1 MSEPTLTDV
10 TQVLLKQNQELT
22 VNTAETKQTKSGIE
36 QLSKVLGDYF
46 KNQQRLDEGDR
57 LENKREE
64 SDAKA
69 GGGDGSSLD
78 VNKAIADAGVFAI
91 PFIFIGAIRGLI
103 TGLTIAFAKQIA
115 TIVKFAGKVLFG
127 NRFVKPIIGS
137 LKTLRLMI
145 TGTINAKVLQP
156 IVSFFKTIGGALKTV
171 GFRFAGL
178 NPEVMKGINAL
189 KNFGSNVKG
198 GFFGFINNVK
208 AFFGKGGGL
217 SKAFQP
223 ISNAFQGLQQTL
235 RGGGKI
241 GVMISKA
248 LTAIKNF
255 FPAIFKIMRSVGTL
269 FVTIGKAILLPL
281 QIVIGAVQFIRGF
294 IEGFTKNVAEEGVLK
309 GILIGALEGIK
320 KAINTLFMAPL
331 DMIKNFIGFL
341 VGFISTDAS
350 EAIKG
355 FSFAGLFSGI
365 IDSLVSFIKNPMAA
379 IEKIARGLIKFPVAV
394 LAGAKAALK
403 NLLRPSKIPSAFNEA
418 FTKTLNSVGSGEAD
432 AAAGAMIAKRDSTF
446 NEKIAENR
454 AAEQGQQGGGE
465 PVVIDNTTNN
475 NVSNDN
481 SQSMT
486 SQIEPPIDN
495 KSRVAGGSAIM
506 RGRRGAYA

>member
-1 MSEPTLTDV
+1 MSELTLTDV

-57 LENKREE
+57 LENEREG
-64 SDAKA
+64 SKAKA
-69 GGGDGSSLD
+69 GGGDGGGVD

-115 TIVKFAGKVLFG
+115 SILKFVGTALFG
-127 NRFVKPIIGS
+127 KGF
-137 LKTLRLMI
+137 
-145 TGTINAKVLQP
+145 NAKIVNNLRILQFR
-156 IVSFFKTIGGALKTV
+156 ISQAFSSK
-171 GFRFAGL
+171 RFAPILKFFTGIGNSIKNIGVRFAKF
-178 NPEVMKGINAL
+178 NPEVMKGIKAL
-189 KNFGSNVKG
+189 QNFGSNVKG
-198 GFFGFINNVK
+198 GFFNFINIIKN
-208 AFFGKGGGL
+208 FFGKGGGL

-223 ISNAFQGLQQTL
+223 INNAFQNVQKALQ
-235 RGGGKI
+235 GGGKI
-241 GVMISKA
+241 GEFIAKT

-255 FPAIFKIMRSVGTL
+255 LPAVFNIMKNVGAL
-269 FVTIGKAILLPL
+269 FTTIGKVLLVPL

-294 IEGFTKNVAEEGVLK
+294 IEGFTKNVADEGVFK

-341 VGFISTDAS
+341 VGYISTDAS

-365 IDSLVSFIKNPMAA
+365 IDSLVSFIKNPIAA
-379 IEKIARGLIKFPVAV
+379 ITKIARNLIKFPVAV

-403 NLLRPSKIPSAFNEA
+403 NILRPSKIPGAFNEA
-418 FTKTLNSVGSGEAD
+418 FSKTLNSVGSGEAD
-432 AAAGAMIAKRDSTF
+432 AAAGDMIAKRDSSF

-454 AAEQGQQGGGE
+454 AAEQGQQSGGE
-465 PVVIDNTTNN
+465 PVVIDNSTKQEI
-475 NVSNDN
+475 SNDN

-486 SQIEPPIDN
+486 SQIEQPIDN
-495 KSRVAGGSAIM
+495 KSRIAGGSAM
-506 RGRRGAYA
+506 FRGRRGGAA

>member
-1 MSEPTLTDV
+1 M
-10 TQVLLKQNQELT
+10 
-22 VNTAETKQTKSGIE
+22 
-36 QLSKVLGDYF
+36 
-46 KNQQRLDEGDR
+46 
-57 LENKREE
+57 
-64 SDAKA
+64 
-69 GGGDGSSLD
+69 
-78 VNKAIADAGVFAI
+78 
-91 PFIFIGAIRGLI
+91 
-103 TGLTIAFAKQIA
+103 
-115 TIVKFAGKVLFG
+115 
-127 NRFVKPIIGS
+127 
-137 LKTLRLMI
+137 
-145 TGTINAKVLQP
+145 
-156 IVSFFKTIGGALKTV
+156 
-171 GFRFAGL
+171 
-178 NPEVMKGINAL
+178 
-189 KNFGSNVKG
+189 
-198 GFFGFINNVK
+198 
-208 AFFGKGGGL
+208 
-217 SKAFQP
+217 
-223 ISNAFQGLQQTL
+223 
-235 RGGGKI
+235 
-241 GVMISKA
+241 
-248 LTAIKNF
+248 
-255 FPAIFKIMRSVGTL
+255 
-269 FVTIGKAILLPL
+269 

-446 NEKIAENR
+446 NEKIAENKL
-454 AAEQGQQGGGE
+454 EQGQQGGGE

-495 KSRVAGGSAIM
+495 KSRVAGGSNNAWKK
-506 RGRRGAYA
+506 GAYA

>member
-1 MSEPTLTDV
+1 MSEPTLLDV

-22 VNTAETKQTKSGIE
+22 VNTAETKDTKASIATLNKS
-36 QLSKVLGDYF
+36 LSDFF

-57 LENKREE
+57 LENSREG
-64 SDAKA
+64 SKAKA
-69 GGGDGSSLD
+69 GGGDGSGVD
-78 VNKAIADAGVFAI
+78 VNKAIADAGVFSI

-115 TIVKFAGKVLFG
+115 TIVKFASKVLFG

-145 TGTINAKVLQP
+145 TGTFNAKVIQP
-156 IVSFFKTIGGALKTV
+156 IVGFFKTIGGALKTV

-217 SKAFQP
+217 SKTFQP
-223 ISNAFQGLQQTL
+223 ISNAFAGVQKTLQ
-235 RGGGKI
+235 GGGKI
-241 GVMISKA
+241 GQTIAKA
-248 LTAIKNF
+248 FTAIKNF
-255 FPAIFKIMRSVGTL
+255 FPAIFKIMKSVGTL
-269 FVTIGKAILLPL
+269 FVTIGKVLLVPL

-294 IEGFTKNVAEEGVLK
+294 IEGFSKSVGEEGVFK

-331 DMIKNFIGFL
+331 DMFKNFIGFL
-341 VGFISTDAS
+341 VGFISEDAAA
-350 EAIKG
+350 AIKG

-365 IDSLVSFIKNPMAA
+365 IDSLVSFIKEPMKS
-379 IEKIARGLIKFPVAV
+379 IEKIARNLIKFPVAV
-394 LAGAKAALK
+394 LAGAKAALGS
-403 NLLRPSKIPSAFNEA
+403 LLRPSKIPAAFNEA
-418 FTKTLNSVGSGEAD
+418 FSKTLKSVGSGEAD
-432 AAAGAMIAKRDSTF
+432 AAAGEMIAKRDSTF

-454 AAEQGQQGGGE
+454 AAEQQQQGGGE
-465 PVVIDNTTNN
+465 PVVIDNSTNN
-475 NVSNDN
+475 NTSNDN

-486 SQIEPPIDN
+486 SQVEPPIDN

-506 RGRRGAYA
+506 RGKRAFA

>member
-115 TIVKFAGKVLFG
+115 TIVKFAGRVLFG

-156 IVSFFKTIGGALKTV
+156 IVGFFKTIGGALKTV
-171 GFRFAGL
+171 GLRFAKL
-178 NPEVMKGINAL
+178 NPEVMKGINAI

-217 SKAFQP
+217 SKAFAP
-223 ISNAFQGLQQTL
+223 ITKSFQGVQKTLQ
-235 RGGGKI
+235 GAGKI
-241 GVMISKA
+241 GQTIAKTF
-248 LTAIKNF
+248 TAIKNF
-255 FPAIFKIMRSVGTL
+255 IPAIFNIMKSVGTL
-269 FVTIGKAILLPL
+269 FVTIGKVLLLPL

-294 IEGFTKNVAEEGVLK
+294 IEGFTKNVADEGVFK

-331 DMIKNFIGFL
+331 DMIKNFIGYL

-355 FSFAGLFSGI
+355 FSFANLFSGI

-379 IEKIARGLIKFPVAV
+379 ITKIARNLIKFPVAV

-403 NLLRPSKIPSAFNEA
+403 NLLRPSKIPGAFNEA
-418 FTKTLNSVGSGEAD
+418 FTKTLNAVGSGEAD
-432 AAAGAMIAKRDSTF
+432 AAAGEMIAKRDSSF

-454 AAEQGQQGGGE
+454 AAEQEQQGGGE
-465 PVVIDNTTNN
+465 PVVIDNSTNN
-475 NVSNDN
+475 NTSNDN

-495 KSRVAGGSAIM
+495 KSRVAGGSAIF